1 MDHILRI
8 LGALTIFILYMYL
21 KKNNIIEGHGGLGG
35 GFGHGGIGYGG
46 RGFGHGGIGYG
57 GRGWGYGGR
66 GRRGWDYGG
75 GWGGNG
81 WGYDSLY
88 YQPINNLCYDSLGN
102 LTYCLRP
109 SYFY

>member
-21 KKNNIIEGHGGLGG
+21 KKNNIIEGHGGGGRGG

-46 RGFGHGGIGYG
+46 RGFGH
-57 GRGWGYGGR
+57 GR

-88 YQPINNLCYDSLGN
+88 YQPLNNLCYDSLGN
-102 LTYCLRP
+102 LTYCLTP